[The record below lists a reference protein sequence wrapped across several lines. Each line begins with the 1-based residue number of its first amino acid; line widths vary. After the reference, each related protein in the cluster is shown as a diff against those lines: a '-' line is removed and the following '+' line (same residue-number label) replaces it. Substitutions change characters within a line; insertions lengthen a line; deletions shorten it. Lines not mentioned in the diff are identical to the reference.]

1 MTFTDAAAE
10 VLRLVGRPLHYKEI
24 TDIAIEKNLLS
35 HVGKSPEVTMGARLA
50 ATLKKDS
57 PENPL
62 VRVKPGVF
70 ALREWDDKTIRAGLE
85 QKKGGRKPSR
95 AESGVAQG
103 AGAQGKDDDEEALAG
118 GELEETPAA
127 DAEGTSEHAD
137 AADGGEAEHAMA
149 DQASSPNAHAPPNAH
164 AHAHAHDAGPSAH
177 DAGAE
182 AAPNALNALNAL
194 NAPNAAPKAP
204 NAAPNAPNAAG
215 GAGAMARGSSRHG
228 RGGRGGGPVAHREEV
243 EEQQPAGP
251 DDVMRAE
258 AAAGAAEMFDEEEDD
273 DQPILGG
280 TDDQAVTGAVG
291 ADQGDGRRR
300 RRRRRRGR
308 TGGDAPAP
316 SGGGLPSY
324 TATPAFDSTN
334 AGANANVIPNRRERG
349 VDFEPRRDAP
359 PPREREAA
367 PFVDRRPDAVAER
380 DAPFRPQLIELT
392 GGDGHALDDLAGRE
406 LSDAVVA
413 ILSTFDR
420 NAGAVS
426 LRQIAETAQR
436 RGRLSGEAQ
445 LVQSQVAAAVRAD
458 NARRLVAG
466 QRPRFRLAGGRVA
479 LTDWL
484 LSSDLARFEAEA
496 LAAVERYRDAA
507 RRAFARKL
515 GELPGHAFVEICVL
529 ALERIGISQLR
540 ALRRA
545 GAPGGETHFTGV
557 LRAAASDEL
566 RLALVL
572 RRDGREVG
580 RERVADLRGSLHHYG
595 PATAGWIFTAG
606 QMLSGARE
614 EAAVPGAAPIALFDG
629 LAVARLC
636 EENDVA
642 VIRARLPIAIPDV
655 DLLEALRAS

>member
-57 PENPL
+57 DENPL

-70 ALREWDDKTIRAGLE
+70 ALREWDDKILKAGLE
-85 QKKGGRKPSR
+85 PKRGSKKGQR
-95 AESGVAQG
+95 AA
-103 AGAQGKDDDEEALAG
+103 AGAATQEPSAAKGAASRSDEDDDAVAG
-118 GELEETPAA
+118 DDEAA
-127 DAEGTSEHAD
+127 DAHHANGVAAATSEGAD
-137 AADGGEAEHAMA
+137 DEDEIQVDTDEEPAV
-149 DQASSPNAHAPPNAH
+149 
-164 AHAHAHDAGPSAH
+164 
-177 DAGAE
+177 AE
-182 AAPNALNALNAL
+182 AAPS
-194 NAPNAAPKAP
+194 APERAGRPPPRDRPTSPSGAARWATARAP
-204 NAAPNAPNAAG
+204 GAPAEDAEP
-215 GAGAMARGSSRHG
+215 
-228 RGGRGGGPVAHREEV
+228 P
-243 EEQQPAGP
+243 GP

-280 TDDQAVTGAVG
+280 TDDRSLPAGG
-291 ADQGDGRRR
+291 EQGDGRRR
-300 RRRRRRGR
+300 RRRRRRGGR
-308 TGGDAPAP
+308 TNGEAPVGGVAPG
-316 SGGGLPSY
+316 SGGGGGGGLPSY
-324 TATPAFDSTN
+324 TATPAFENRDVN
-334 AGANANVIPNRRERG
+334 QNANRDTNRDANRDGR
-349 VDFEPRRDAP
+349 DNTRRDFRDRDGSPSHDGGRAP
-359 PPREREAA
+359 ARDVRDGSGEA
-367 PFVDRRPDAVAER
+367 V
-380 DAPFRPQLIELT
+380 FRPQVIELT
-392 GGDGHALDDLAGRE
+392 GGDGHMLDDLAGRE
-406 LSDAVVA
+406 LSDAVAV

-426 LRQIAETAQR
+426 LRSIAETAQR
-436 RGRLSGEAQ
+436 RGRLAGDAQ

-458 NARRLVAG
+458 NARRITAG

-484 LSSDLARFEAEA
+484 LGGDLARLEQEA
-496 LAAVERYRDAA
+496 LAAVERYREAA

-515 GELPGHAFVEICVL
+515 GELPGHAFVEVCVL
-529 ALERIGISQLR
+529 ALEKTGVSQIR

-545 GAPGGETHFTGV
+545 GVPGGESHFSGV
-557 LRAAASDEL
+557 LRTLATTGADEL
-566 RLALVL
+566 RVAIVI

-595 PATAGWIFTAG
+595 PATAGWVFTAG

-614 EAAVPGAAPIALFDG
+614 EAAVPGVSPIALFDG

-636 EENDVA
+636 EDNDVA

>member
-10 VLRLVGRPLHYKEI
+10 VLRLVGKPLHYKEI

-57 PENPL
+57 SENPL

-70 ALREWDDKTIRAGLE
+70 ALREWDEKTIKAGLE
-85 QKKGGRKPSR
+85 PKKGGRKGRTEPPSR
-95 AESGVAQG
+95 GRKPEDGEALNGEGAEEEA
-103 AGAQGKDDDEEALAG
+103 ALDEADEEEPAAEPEIDDEEIEVAA
-118 GELEETPAA
+118 EEPA
-127 DAEGTSEHAD
+127 DE
-137 AADGGEAEHAMA
+137 EAEAIPEA
-149 DQASSPNAHAPPNAH
+149 PVAAKPARASA
-164 AHAHAHDAGPSAH
+164 PSATF
-177 DAGAE
+177 ASYAE
-182 AAPNALNALNAL
+182 PI
-194 NAPNAAPKAP
+194 
-204 NAAPNAPNAAG
+204 
-215 GAGAMARGSSRHG
+215 
-228 RGGRGGGPVAHREEV
+228 EE
-243 EEQQPAGP
+243 EPAGP

-280 TDDQAVTGAVG
+280 DERPAGPGGEPA
-291 ADQGDGRRR
+291 DGRRR

-308 TGGDAPAP
+308 STNGEVAPGG
-316 SGGGLPSY
+316 SGGLPSY
-324 TATPAFDSTN
+324 TATPVAE
-334 AGANANVIPNRRERG
+334 GR
-349 VDFEPRRDAP
+349 EPREGGRGRDGRDHDRRDGRDAQ
-359 PPREREAA
+359 RDGR
-367 PFVDRRPDAVAER
+367 DLGR
-380 DAPFRPQLIELT
+380 DAQRDGGEALYRGPQVIDLS
-392 GGDGHALDDLAGRE
+392 GGDGHALDDLGGRE
-406 LSDAVVA
+406 LSDAIAA

-436 RGRLSGEAQ
+436 RGRLAGDAQ

-458 NARRLVAG
+458 NARRASAG

-479 LTDWL
+479 MTDWL
-484 LSSDLARFEAEA
+484 LSGDLARCEQDA

-515 GELPGHAFVEICVL
+515 TELPGHAFVEIVVL
-529 ALERIGISQLR
+529 VLERIGVGQLR

-545 GAPGGETHFTGV
+545 GGPGGETHFQGV
-557 LRAAASDEL
+557 LKTAIDEQKV
-566 RLALVL
+566 AIVI

-580 RERVADLRGSLHHYG
+580 RERVTELRGSLHHYG
-595 PATAGWIFTAG
+595 PANAGWIFTSG
-606 QMLSGARE
+606 QTLSGARE
-614 EAAVPGAAPIALFDG
+614 EAQAPGTAPIALYDG

-636 EENDVA
+636 EDNDVA
-642 VIRARLPIAIPDV
+642 VLRARLPIAIPDV

>member
-10 VLRLVGRPLHYKEI
+10 VLRLVGKPLHYKEI

-57 PENPL
+57 SENPL

-70 ALREWDDKTIRAGLE
+70 ALREWDEKTIKAGLDS
-85 QKKGGRKPSR
+85 KKGAKKGARPELPPPSR
-95 AESGVAQG
+95 GRAKA
-103 AGAQGKDDDEEALAG
+103 DDDEVLVPATDED
-118 GELEETPAA
+118 GELVVEDSLDEPEDEAPRAHGDIDLIDADTDEREETPAA
-127 DAEGTSEHAD
+127 EV
-137 AADGGEAEHAMA
+137 AA
-149 DQASSPNAHAPPNAH
+149 QPASSSPDRPRHDRAPHAARPVR
-164 AHAHAHDAGPSAH
+164 
-177 DAGAE
+177 
-182 AAPNALNALNAL
+182 APEE
-194 NAPNAAPKAP
+194 
-204 NAAPNAPNAAG
+204 
-215 GAGAMARGSSRHG
+215 RGNE
-228 RGGRGGGPVAHREEV
+228 REEPEY
-243 EEQQPAGP
+243 EEPTGP

-280 TDDQAVTGAVG
+280 TDDRAAAAGTEAGG
-291 ADQGDGRRR
+291 EGRRR

-308 TGGDAPAP
+308 SGNGEPAP

-324 TATPAFDSTN
+324 TATPAFE
-334 AGANANVIPNRRERG
+334 ARQGGNRE
-349 VDFEPRRDAP
+349 F
-359 PPREREAA
+359 
-367 PFVDRRPDAVAER
+367 DRRPQEGGGGREFDRRPQEGGGGREFDRRPQEGSR
-380 DAPFRPQLIELT
+380 DASSEAAYRGPQVIELT
-392 GGDGHALDDLAGRE
+392 NGEGHALDDLAGRE
-406 LSDAVVA
+406 LSDAIAV

-436 RGRLSGEAQ
+436 RGRLNGDAQ

-458 NARRLVAG
+458 NARRIAAG
-466 QRPRFRLAGGRVA
+466 QRARFRLAGGRVA

-484 LSSDLARFEAEA
+484 LSGDLARLEQEA

-515 GELPGHAFVEICVL
+515 AELPGHAFVEVCVL
-529 ALERIGISQLR
+529 ALERMGVSQLR
-540 ALRRA
+540 AVRRP
-545 GAPGGETHFTGV
+545 GAPSGETHFSGV
-557 LRAAASDEL
+557 LRGGIDDL
-566 RLALVL
+566 RIGLVI

-580 RERVADLRGSLHHYG
+580 RERVTELRGSLHHYG
-595 PATAGWIFTAG
+595 LATAGWICTSG

-614 EAAVPGAAPIALFDG
+614 EASIPGTPPITLHDG
-629 LAVARLC
+629 LSVARLC
-636 EENDVA
+636 EDNDVA
-642 VIRARLPIAIPDV
+642 VLRARLPIAIPDV

>member
-57 PENPL
+57 DENPL

-70 ALREWDDKTIRAGLE
+70 ALREWDDKTIKAGLE
-85 QKKGGRKPSR
+85 PKRGSKKGHRHEGAAAPPGGSAPLGGKVD
-95 AESGVAQG
+95 AEAPEEEEEDELLLAAEPADEEEAEPGEAAADEEEIPVEA
-103 AGAQGKDDDEEALAG
+103 DDDGGYALKPPLRAGEEPAEEEEAVTA
-118 GELEETPAA
+118 PVAA
-127 DAEGTSEHAD
+127 A
-137 AADGGEAEHAMA
+137 
-149 DQASSPNAHAPPNAH
+149 
-164 AHAHAHDAGPSAH
+164 
-177 DAGAE
+177 
-182 AAPNALNALNAL
+182 AAPAPRALT
-194 NAPNAAPKAP
+194 APDHDGAYAPKAP
-204 NAAPNAPNAAG
+204 PKVDRW
-215 GAGAMARGSSRHG
+215 GA
-228 RGGRGGGPVAHREEV
+228 VAVREEDV
-243 EEQQPAGP
+243 EAEPPGP

-258 AAAGAAEMFDEEEDD
+258 AAAGAAEMFDEEDDD
-273 DQPILGG
+273 DQPILGSG
-280 TDDQAVTGAVG
+280 DERAQQPGG
-291 ADQGDGRRR
+291 EPGDGRRR
-300 RRRRRRGR
+300 RRRRRRGGR
-308 TGGDAPAP
+308 TNGEATPAT
-316 SGGGLPSY
+316 GGLPSY
-324 TATPAFDSTN
+324 TATPAFD
-334 AGANANVIPNRRERG
+334 NRGDQRR
-349 VDFEPRRDAP
+349 DFERRGDSSSGQGSQPA
-359 PPREREAA
+359 REGEA
-367 PFVDRRPDAVAER
+367 VY
-380 DAPFRPQLIELT
+380 RPQVIELT
-392 GGDGHALDDLAGRE
+392 GGEGHALDDLAGRE
-406 LSDAVVA
+406 LSDAVAV

-426 LRQIAETAQR
+426 LRSIAETAQR
-436 RGRLSGEAQ
+436 RGRLTGDAQ
-445 LVQSQVAAAVRAD
+445 LVQSQVAAGVRAD
-458 NARRLVAG
+458 NARRIAAG

-484 LSSDLARFEAEA
+484 LSGDLARLEQDA

-515 GELPGHAFVEICVL
+515 AELPGHAFVEVCVL
-529 ALERIGISQLR
+529 ALEKTGVSQIR

-545 GAPGGETHFTGV
+545 GVPGGESHFAGV
-557 LRAAASDEL
+557 LRTAASAASDDL
-566 RLALVL
+566 RVAIVI

-614 EAAVPGAAPIALFDG
+614 EAAVPGVAPIALFDG

-636 EENDVA
+636 EDNDVA
-642 VIRARLPIAIPDV
+642 VIRARLPVAIPDV

>member
-57 PENPL
+57 PDNPL

-70 ALREWDDKTIRAGLE
+70 ALREWDDRTIKSGLDS
-85 QKKGGRKPSR
+85 KKSGKKPAR
-95 AESGVAQG
+95 VESEPA
-103 AGAQGKDDDEEALAG
+103 AAAAPKDDDDEVLIG
-118 GELEETPAA
+118 GDDESEGPAVEPRIELEAEAEEPAEEVVEIAA
-127 DAEGTSEHAD
+127 DADDEVVINGVAEI
-137 AADGGEAEHAMA
+137 AAAPAPS
-149 DQASSPNAHAPPNAH
+149 ASSAVRQRPARERAEEYEDAEPP
-164 AHAHAHDAGPSAH
+164 
-177 DAGAE
+177 
-182 AAPNALNALNAL
+182 
-194 NAPNAAPKAP
+194 
-204 NAAPNAPNAAG
+204 
-215 GAGAMARGSSRHG
+215 
-228 RGGRGGGPVAHREEV
+228 
-243 EEQQPAGP
+243 GP

-280 TDDQAVTGAVG
+280 GDDRAAPQGGDQAE
-291 ADQGDGRRR
+291 GRRR

-308 TGGDAPAP
+308 TNGEAVPAG
-316 SGGGLPSY
+316 SAGALPTY
-324 TATPAFDSTN
+324 TATPAFESQPQQQPPQQQRGRD
-334 AGANANVIPNRRERG
+334 RDRDRDRDREG
-349 VDFEPRRDAP
+349 
-359 PPREREAA
+359 PPREREPAYTE
-367 PFVDRRPDAVAER
+367 RRSDAGLGE
-380 DAPFRPQLIELT
+380 APFRPQVIDLA
-392 GGDGHALDDLAGRE
+392 GGEGHALDDLAGRE
-406 LSDAVVA
+406 LGDAVAV

-436 RGRLSGEAQ
+436 RGRLSGDVQ
-445 LVQSQVAAAVRAD
+445 LVQSQIAAAVRAD
-458 NARRLVAG
+458 NARRIAGG
-466 QRPRFRLAGGRVA
+466 QRPRFRFAGGRVA

-484 LSSDLARFEAEA
+484 LGGDLARLEQEA

-529 ALERIGISQLR
+529 ALEKIGVSQIR
-540 ALRRA
+540 AQRRP

-557 LRAAASDEL
+557 LRAAGADEL
-566 RLALVL
+566 RLALVI
-572 RRDGREVG
+572 RRDAREIG

-595 PATAGWIFTAG
+595 PASAGWIFTAG
-606 QMLSGARE
+606 QTLSGARE
-614 EAAVPGAAPIALFDG
+614 EASVPGTAPIALFDG
-629 LAVARLC
+629 LSVARLC
-636 EENDVA
+636 EDNDVA